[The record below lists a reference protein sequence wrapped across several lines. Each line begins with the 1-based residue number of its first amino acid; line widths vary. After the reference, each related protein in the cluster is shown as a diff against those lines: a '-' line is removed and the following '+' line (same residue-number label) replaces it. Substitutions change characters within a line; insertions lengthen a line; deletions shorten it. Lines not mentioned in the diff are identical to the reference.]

1 MNVYVEINADLK
13 RFIGLRI
20 GDIRRKKGITQEYLA
35 GKMDID
41 PKYLSSIERGKENP
55 TLNTLIKLSQALD
68 VDLGEIFAVVQI
80 EDVTKR
86 KNLVL
91 SLINEA
97 DGEQL
102 KQAYKILAAILR

>member
-1 MNVYVEINADLK
+1 MNVYVDVDLK
-13 RFIGLRI
+13 RFIGLRV
-20 GDIRRKKGITQEYLA
+20 GEIRRKKGLTQEELA
-35 GKMDID
+35 DNMGIG